1 MASKVIFILPVLKKR
16 KVYKSTCNVE
26 WSKKY
31 PVTKSNENSYVFY
44 CVPCKKSVSFAHQ
57 GLSDV
62 TAYCSGKIHK
72 SFERAIKNTRK
83 VSSLNGFETEA
94 DSNLAGQAIRAEV
107 THTNV
112 MV

>member
-1 MASKVIFILPVLKKR
+1 MKILMCF
-16 KVYKSTCNVE
+16 T
-26 WSKKY
+26 
-31 PVTKSNENSYVFY
+31 VFL
-44 CVPCKKSVSFAHQ
+44 CKKSVPFAHQ

-62 TAYCSGKIHK
+62 TEYCSGKIHK
-72 SFERAIKNTRK
+72 SFERSIKNTRK

-107 THTNV
+107 THINV